1 MQGGTAVASDAWKD
15 HERMMAKR
23 LGGQRAGPTG
33 KIGSDVLHDHLAIEA
48 KERKRK
54 VAWLEDM
61 LLQTKKAA
69 RPGQLPIVILHW
81 LNARHNSDIV
91 LLRLKDFEEWFGDV
105 GNPEA
110 SDS

>member
-1 MQGGTAVASDAWKD
+1 VASTAWKKS
-15 HERMMAKR
+15 ELVIAKR
-23 LGGQRAGPTG
+23 LGGKRAGPTG
-33 KIGSDVLHDHLAIEA
+33 KIGSDVLHDWLAIEV

-54 VAWLEDM
+54 AAWLEDM
-61 LLQTKKAA
+61 LLQTTKAA